1 MAMPPDFTVS
11 PSATLRYLDI
21 DDLARMAERR
31 PRGDETDVLVR
42 QAAIEA
48 YRTFVDHHQV
58 GPVIGGLTRRADD
71 IVENAVA
78 RFGGR
83 LTNEEDLA
91 VLRQTAHTVARTL
104 LAGPIS
110 YVKQPDR
117 APEAVDVVAEAFGVD
132 E

>member
-1 MAMPPDFTVS
+1 MAMPPDFTVTT
-11 PSATLRYLDI
+11 SATLRYLDI

-31 PRGDETDVLVR
+31 PRGDEADALVK

-48 YRTFVDHHQV
+48 YRAFVDHYQV

-71 IVENAVA
+71 IVENTIA

-83 LTNEEDLA
+83 LASDEDLA

-117 APEAVDVVAEAFGVD
+117 APEAIDIVAEAFGVD